1 MATVGSFVIAL
12 SVLVFIANVVISL
25 RHRRPA
31 GDDPWGA
38 HTLEWATSSPP
49 PRHNFDALP
58 PIRSYA
64 PLLDLREAAEQHAAH
79 DPSITAAGVP
89 A

>member
-1 MATVGSFVIAL
+1 M
-12 SVLVFIANVVISL
+12 LVFIANVVISL

-31 GDDPWGA
+31 GDDPWEA

-64 PLLDLREAAEQHAAH
+64 PLLDLREAAEQHRGN
-79 DPSITAAGVP
+79 DPRVIAAAGVP